1 MLGRLQMSVDEAIE
15 HYCLLTEQVFST
27 VKITGEG
34 RFKASELEKVIKK
47 IVWVATQDTE
57 ARMLDP
63 RAENEKC
70 RTYVPTP
77 ILYIRH

>member
-1 MLGRLQMSVDEAIE
+1 MVGRLQMSVDEAIE
-15 HYCLLTEQVFST
+15 YYCLLAEQVFST

-63 RAENEKC
+63 RTENEAC
-70 RTYVPTP
+70 RTYVLTL
-77 ILYIRH
+77 ILSIRN